1 MNDTISPVSFS
12 VSINRLPSKGMP
24 VRIEADADKRQALA
38 KAHGLVSVER
48 FVADLMVTDWR
59 GSGVAVNGSVDAR
72 ITQACIVTLEPL
84 TARIDEPV
92 EATFL
97 PRNSKLLRLP
107 DPSGELMIDPDGP
120 DAPEILDSDMVDVG
134 ALAEEVFAVALDP
147 YPRKAGVEPLE
158 FREETEAPIN
168 PLAEKLAALKG
179 KL

>member
-1 MNDTISPVSFS
+1 MNDTNSPVSFP
-12 VSINRLPSKGMP
+12 VSINRLPAKGMP
-24 VRIEADADKRQALA
+24 VRIEADAEMRAALA
-38 KAHGLVSVER
+38 EAHGLLSVER
-48 FVADLMVTDWR
+48 FVADIMVTDWK
-59 GSGVAVNGSVDAR
+59 GSGVAVNGNVEAR

-84 TARIDEPV
+84 AARIDEPV

-107 DPSGELMIDPDGP
+107 DPSSELMIDPEGP
-120 DAPEILDSDMVDVG
+120 DGPEILDGDTVDVG

-147 YPRKAGVEPLE
+147 YPRKPGVEPLDL
-158 FREETEAPIN
+158 REDDEAPMN